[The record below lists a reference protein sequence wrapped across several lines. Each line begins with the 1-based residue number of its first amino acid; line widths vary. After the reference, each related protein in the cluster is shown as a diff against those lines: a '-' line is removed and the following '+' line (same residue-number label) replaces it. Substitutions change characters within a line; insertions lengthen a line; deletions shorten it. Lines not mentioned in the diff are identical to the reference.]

1 MRVNFRFHFEK
12 TPGFT
17 LVELLVVVVIIGLLA
32 GLSVPVIGRALDS
45 AAEAE
50 DINKLKQ
57 VGTGISIFETE
68 NSGRIP
74 CSDMTNLGAG
84 YGNFM
89 EMVNRTFPPDSK
101 FNAGGKYNWQ
111 LNPVWYSKRAAK
123 MPAGQS
129 FDPKKTF
136 YWGIAWGMNDFLY
149 YVVGWRPSG
158 GLLKVALGFLFLLLF
173 GYALSWLGVLVGLSA
188 SDARVVQNVSFIVTF
203 PLTFLS
209 NAFAP
214 TTGMPRILQYFAE
227 WNPVSTMVAACREL
241 FGLQN
246 QFGATAGSFPSEHP
260 LITSF
265 FYILLIMVIFI
276 PLSLRKYRH
285 SVD

>member
-1 MRVNFRFHFEK
+1 MSALSDILIITQRQLRQLTRVPEVLIFSTIQPVMFVLLFRYVFGGSIN
-12 TPGFT
+12 TGQPGGYVQLLMPGIFVQTVAFT
-17 LVELLVVVVIIGLLA
+17 LAGTASGLAEDLKK
-32 GLSVPVIGRALDS
+32 GLIDRFRSLPISQSALVIGRTLGDS
-45 AAEAE
+45 
-50 DINKLKQ
+50 L
-57 VGTGISIFETE
+57 
-68 NSGRIP
+68 
-74 CSDMTNLGAG
+74 
-84 YGNFM
+84 
-89 EMVNRTFPPDSK
+89 
-101 FNAGGKYNWQ
+101 
-111 LNPVWYSKRAAK
+111 LNIVVLTV
-123 MPAGQS
+123 M
-129 FDPKKTF
+129 
-136 YWGIAWGMNDFLY
+136 GIAG

-158 GLLKVALGFLFLLLF
+158 GLLKVVLGFLFLLLF

-265 FYILLIMVIFI
+265 FYIMLIMVIFI